1 LHHIIVTF
9 MAEPAVFEPIPGDSR
24 RFLLRLARTT
34 ISAKLEGLPLPS
46 DPPDAAALLQPRGAF
61 VTLSLSGR
69 LRGCIG
75 NVEAT
80 TPLWRSVRQN
90 ALAAAFR
97 DPRFPPLGAHEL
109 AAVRIEISALTPL
122 LRCPPDEVEVGR
134 DGILIECGSAR
145 GLLLPQVAL
154 EQGWNRD
161 TLLDQTCRKAGLE
174 PGCWRHA
181 EAAVFRFAAEVFAEG
196 VG

>member
-1 LHHIIVTF
+1 
-9 MAEPAVFEPIPGDSR
+9 MAELAVFEPIPGDAR
-24 RFLLRLARTT
+24 RFLLSLARTT
-34 ISAKLEGLPLPS
+34 ITAKLEGVTLPS
-46 DPPDAAALLQPRGAF
+46 DPPTEAALLQPRGAF

-75 NVEAT
+75 HVEGT
-80 TPLWRSVRQN
+80 TPLWWSVRQN

-109 AAVRIEISALTPL
+109 AAVRIEISALTPF
-122 LRCPPDEVEVGR
+122 LRCPPDEVQVGR
-134 DGILIECGSAR
+134 DGVLIERGSAR

-154 EQGWNRD
+154 QHGWDRD

-181 EAAVFRFAAEVFAEG
+181 EAAVFRFAAEVFAEE